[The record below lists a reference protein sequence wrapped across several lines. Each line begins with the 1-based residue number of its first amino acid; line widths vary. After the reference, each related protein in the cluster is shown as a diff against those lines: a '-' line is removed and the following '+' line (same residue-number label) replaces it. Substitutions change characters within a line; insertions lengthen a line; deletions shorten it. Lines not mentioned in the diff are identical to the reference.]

1 MTRDHTGSYIAMA
14 LSIYNVYLL
23 RQNILKNAIHLT
35 KSNNLKIV
43 KPMSVVVGGFYFVG
57 LYILWNVPCFFTE
70 VAVRVYCATET
81 ATTNVLLRNH
91 MNNAIFSE

>member
-35 KSNNLKIV
+35 KSNNMKILR
-43 KPMSVVVGGFYFVG
+43 PATAVVGSLYLAG
-57 LYILWNVPCFFTE
+57 LYVLWNIPCFFT
-70 VAVRVYCATET
+70 
-81 ATTNVLLRNH
+81 
-91 MNNAIFSE
+91 

>member
-14 LSIYNVYLL
+14 MSIYNVYLL

-43 KPMSVVVGGFYFVG
+43 RPASFVVGGFYFLG
-57 LYILWNVPCFFTE
+57 LFVLWNIPCFFTE
-70 VAVRVYCATET
+70 IAVRVYCAT
-81 ATTNVLLRNH
+81 
-91 MNNAIFSE
+91 